1 MNATLTNEKAASA
14 GAATDECFIIVPP
27 EGQGGFSEQLAAT
40 FAAYAAERERLGLDL
55 ASAVAVTVFLSDSA
69 NQEGGLRYAPA
80 FRALLTA
87 GAAVS
92 VVQQPP
98 IGGKIGLFA
107 YHTVRRGMP
116 ETRSPL
122 MPEGVKPWAAGLDIR
137 TPGYR
142 FVHFAHLLS
151 ADGGSAREQATRLF
165 GTPGEGLRSAGLDM
179 PDIIRTW
186 LYVAYLDI
194 HYRQVATAR
203 NEAFLAAGISEETGF
218 PASTGI
224 EGRSSE
230 AGDFLLMNAFAI
242 QGLRPGQNR
251 RIKCLTHLNNTVD
264 YGITFE
270 RGRLLTYGD
279 RRHAYISGTAS
290 INNTGTVLHPG
301 DVVRQTGRAVENVR
315 ALLATVAMALTDL
328 RYVLVYLR
336 DVADAATVAA
346 VLDENGLGGVPRLLL
361 HAPVC
366 RPGWLV
372 ELEGVATDGNG
383 DPNYPPF

>member
-1 MNATLTNEKAASA
+1 MAA
-14 GAATDECFIIVPP
+14 
-27 EGQGGFSEQLAAT
+27 
-40 FAAYAAERERLGLDL
+40 
-55 ASAVAVTVFLSDSA
+55 
-69 NQEGGLRYAPA
+69 
-80 FRALLTA
+80 
-87 GAAVS
+87 
-92 VVQQPP
+92 
-98 IGGKIGLFA
+98 
-107 YHTVRRGMP
+107 
-116 ETRSPL
+116 
-122 MPEGVKPWAAGLDIR
+122 
-137 TPGYR
+137 
-142 FVHFAHLLS
+142 
-151 ADGGSAREQATRLF
+151 
-165 GTPGEGLRSAGLDM
+165 
-179 PDIIRTW
+179 
-186 LYVAYLDI
+186 
-194 HYRQVATAR
+194 AR

-230 AGDFLLMNAFAI
+230 AGDFLLMNAFAV

-290 INNTGTVLHPG
+290 INNTGAVLHPG

-315 ALLATVAMALTDL
+315 ALLATVKMTLADL

-336 DVADAATVAA
+336 DPTDAATVSAA
-346 VLDENGLGGVPRLLL
+346 LDENGLGDVPRLLL

-383 DPNYPPF
+383 NPDYPPF